1 MKDHRLGPRGAT
13 PNRERPGTGRA
24 ASPID
29 MRRS

>member
-13 PNRERPGTGRA
+13 PNRERPRTGLA
-24 ASPID
+24 AAPTD